1 MRIGLFTN
9 NCRPLVNG
17 RATSVESFAQ
27 AFRRAGHD
35 VTVVAPRYPGGC
47 PPEPGVLRVPGVR
60 APTHHA
66 YVLPMA
72 WWPGVGSAVAALQLD
87 VFHAQH
93 PLLLGPAAGPWGRP
107 GEGPPGVCPPTPP
120 PPLTTT

>member
-9 NCRPLVNG
+9 NYRPLVNG
-17 RATSVESFAQ
+17 LATSVESFAQ

-47 PPEPGVLRVPGVR
+47 PPEPGVLRVPGFRAPPHPAHPPPLGGGAGGGGAGGGRPLRVPGFR
-60 APTHHA
+60 APTPHA

-87 VFHAQH
+87 VFH
-93 PLLLGPAAGPWGRP
+93 
-107 GEGPPGVCPPTPP
+107 
-120 PPLTTT
+120 